1 HEQTGESITTFNA
14 TMSSLATEY
23 LADNPRAYLL
33 ERVRSMRKPKYNTVT
48 EHVTA
53 MVDLADLITH
63 IPENNQPLSEEDLS
77 HYIVRS
83 MPLTWATKWEESGQY
98 AGTISEV
105 RRYFSK
111 LEKMANEMKP
121 REVHTTRTFNHRQK
135 LNKEKQHNAP
145 PTESR
150 NKSTDKQTRG
160 AVKKGSKWCSL
171 HKTNSHSNNESYAQ
185 KQSTEENNFIADD
198 ASEESADCFHVY
210 TPQND
215 GQSIGSE
222 ITCSFT
228 RHDGSLEIT
237 QALVDTGA
245 SLSVVDR
252 KLVDGLTVP
261 SKKSFLTA
269 NGHMNSNYKATLQIT
284 LPQFTKHRTFEWT
297 FHAVDRLHM
306 PMILGRD
313 VLEALGI
320 IVDFKAMTMRWDEIE
335 IAMKNNSQAI
345 MSTESLPDI
354 DAALPNT
361 LTVSQR
367 LLASKL
373 LTEYGDL
380 FNGLGM
386 MNGDA
391 YHIPMKPNS
400 TP

>member
-1 HEQTGESITTFNA
+1 
-14 TMSSLATEY
+14 MSSLATEY

-63 IPENNQPLSEEDLS
+63 IPENNQSLSEEDLS

-171 HKTNSHSNNESYAQ
+171 HKTNSHSNNECYAQ

-210 TPQND
+210 PPQND
-215 GQSIGSE
+215 GQSIGIE

-228 RHDGSLEIT
+228 RHDGSLEINRYW
-237 QALVDTGA
+237 
-245 SLSVVDR
+245 S
-252 KLVDGLTVP
+252 
-261 SKKSFLTA
+261 
-269 NGHMNSNYKATLQIT
+269 
-284 LPQFTKHRTFEWT
+284 
-297 FHAVDRLHM
+297 
-306 PMILGRD
+306 
-313 VLEALGI
+313 
-320 IVDFKAMTMRWDEIE
+320 
-335 IAMKNNSQAI
+335 
-345 MSTESLPDI
+345 
-354 DAALPNT
+354 
-361 LTVSQR
+361 
-367 LLASKL
+367 
-373 LTEYGDL
+373 
-380 FNGLGM
+380 
-386 MNGDA
+386 
-391 YHIPMKPNS
+391 IPIS
-400 TP
+400 G